1 MLLILTF
8 PKKLSGEVTR
18 FVAVLEVLL
27 LLPMS
32 FTIAHLGP
40 PGTYAE
46 QAAFTYAHWWS
57 KQTQQRLPALRPL
70 PSITQTL
77 YEVAEGRTEIAV
89 VPIENSIEGS
99 VTTTLD
105 TLWQLE
111 TLQIRQALVLP
122 ISHVLVTQADTLA
135 TVQTVYS
142 HPQALGQC
150 QQWLHQNLP
159 RAQLIP
165 THSTTEAL
173 KYVEMDIMAAAIAS
187 QRAAHLYRL
196 PIFASSIQDYADNCT
211 RFLVVSR
218 PQSFFAMPKIDA
230 PIYTS
235 LAFSLPKN
243 APGALV
249 EQLQIFAARS
259 INLSR
264 IESRP
269 TKRSLGEYVFFID
282 AEAALETESMQSAIK
297 LLNQSTEQ
305 LKILGSYSIVQILT
319 TANPIDDESVL

>member
-1 MLLILTF
+1 MT
-8 PKKLSGEVTR
+8 
-18 FVAVLEVLL
+18 
-27 LLPMS
+27 

-40 PGTYAE
+40 AGTYAE
-46 QAAFTYAHWWS
+46 QAASAYAQWWS
-57 KQTQQRLPALRPL
+57 DRTQQELPALAPF
-70 PSITQTL
+70 PSIAQTL
-77 YEVAEGRTEIAV
+77 YEVAEGRIEVAV
-89 VPIENSIEGS
+89 VPVENSIEGS

-122 ISHVLVTQADTLA
+122 IVHVLVAGAEALKA
-135 TVQTVYS
+135 IQTVYS

-159 RAQLIP
+159 HAQLIP

-173 KYVEMDIMAAAIAS
+173 KYVETDGSTAAIAS
-187 QRAAHLYRL
+187 ERAAHLYGL
-196 PIFASSIQDYADNCT
+196 PIFAKSIQDYADNCT
-211 RFLVVSR
+211 RFLAVSQ
-218 PQSFFAMPKIDA
+218 PQSSVSVPEISAA
-230 PIYTS
+230 PVYTS
-235 LAFSLPKN
+235 LAFSLPQN

-249 EQLQIFAARS
+249 AQLQVFAARG

-282 AEAALETESMQSAIK
+282 AEASLETDAMQSAVD
-297 LLNQSTEQ
+297 LLDRSAER
-305 LKILGSYSIVQILT
+305 LKVLGSYSTIKILPT
-319 TANPIDDESVL
+319 DLP